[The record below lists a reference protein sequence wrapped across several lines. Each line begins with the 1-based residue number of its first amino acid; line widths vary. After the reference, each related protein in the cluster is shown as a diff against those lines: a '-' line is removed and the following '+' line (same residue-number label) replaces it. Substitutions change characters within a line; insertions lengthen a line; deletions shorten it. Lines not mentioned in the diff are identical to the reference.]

1 MRIAVCE
8 DNNIVA
14 AFMEDYIASMDAE
27 NIEYEIFTSGDDLI
41 HYMERENVT
50 FNILFMDIEMPG
62 RNGIETSAYV
72 REKDKNALIIFI
84 TDHKEYV
91 YEVFDVL
98 PFRFLIKPVT
108 REALNLVMK
117 KAFEHFNLTKQVF
130 FFKQNKTQL
139 QVAFDEIIYFEG
151 NLRKVRLVTT
161 GGEYDFYGKISEVVK
176 KLDGNLFLQIHNSYI
191 VNMDQIR
198 KISESV
204 VLLKSGTTLPI
215 SKKYREYVRQKHIQY
230 MAWRCEYSFLPGPNN
245 ADFMFR

>member
-14 AFMEDYIASMDAE
+14 AFMEDYIASMEAE

-41 HYMERENVT
+41 HYMEQENVT

-108 REALNLVMK
+108 QEALNLVMK

-230 MAWRCEYSFLPGPNN
+230 MAWRCE
-245 ADFMFR
+245 

>member
-41 HYMERENVT
+41 HYMEQENVT
-50 FNILFMDIEMPG
+50 FNILFMDIKMPG

-72 REKDKNALIIFI
+72 REKDKYALIIFI

-230 MAWRCEYSFLPGPNN
+230 MAWRCE
-245 ADFMFR
+245 

>member
-14 AFMEDYIASMDAE
+14 AFMEDYIASMEAE

-72 REKDKNALIIFI
+72 REKDKYALIIFI

-230 MAWRCEYSFLPGPNN
+230 MAWRCE
-245 ADFMFR
+245 

>member
-139 QVAFDEIIYFEG
+139 QVAFDVIIYFEG

-230 MAWRCEYSFLPGPNN
+230 MAWRCE
-245 ADFMFR
+245 

>member
-14 AFMEDYIASMDAE
+14 AFMEDYIASMEAE

-41 HYMERENVT
+41 HYMEQENVT

-72 REKDKNALIIFI
+72 REKDKYALIIFI

-230 MAWRCEYSFLPGPNN
+230 MAWRCE
-245 ADFMFR
+245 

>member
-50 FNILFMDIEMPG
+50 FNILFMDIKMPG

-72 REKDKNALIIFI
+72 REKDKYALIIFI

-230 MAWRCEYSFLPGPNN
+230 MAWRCE
-245 ADFMFR
+245 

>member
-14 AFMEDYIASMDAE
+14 AFMEDYIASMEAE

-41 HYMERENVT
+41 HYMEQENVT

-204 VLLKSGTTLPI
+204 VLLISGITLPI

-230 MAWRCEYSFLPGPNN
+230 MAWRCE
-245 ADFMFR
+245 

>member
-151 NLRKVRLVTT
+151 NLRKFRLVTT

-230 MAWRCEYSFLPGPNN
+230 MAWRCE
-245 ADFMFR
+245 

>member
-14 AFMEDYIASMDAE
+14 AFMEDYIASMEAE

-41 HYMERENVT
+41 HYMEQENVT

-72 REKDKNALIIFI
+72 REKDKNAIIIFI

-117 KAFEHFNLTKQVF
+117 KAFEHFNFTKQVF

-204 VLLKSGTTLPI
+204 VLLKLGTTLPI

-230 MAWRCEYSFLPGPNN
+230 MAWRCE
-245 ADFMFR
+245 

>member
-14 AFMEDYIASMDAE
+14 AFMEDYIASMEAE

-41 HYMERENVT
+41 HYMEQENVT

-191 VNMDQIR
+191 VNMDQIC

-204 VLLKSGTTLPI
+204 VLLKSGITLPI

-230 MAWRCEYSFLPGPNN
+230 MAWRCE
-245 ADFMFR
+245 

>member
-72 REKDKNALIIFI
+72 REKDKYALIIFI

-139 QVAFDEIIYFEG
+139 EVAFDEIIYFEG

-230 MAWRCEYSFLPGPNN
+230 MAWRCE
-245 ADFMFR
+245 

>member
-14 AFMEDYIASMDAE
+14 AFMEDYIASMEAE

-41 HYMERENVT
+41 HYMEQENVT

-62 RNGIETSAYV
+62 RNGIETSVYV
-72 REKDKNALIIFI
+72 REKDKNAIIIFI

-91 YEVFDVL
+91 YKVFDVL

-230 MAWRCEYSFLPGPNN
+230 MAWRCE
-245 ADFMFR
+245 

>member
-161 GGEYDFYGKISEVVK
+161 GGEYGFYGKISEVVK

-230 MAWRCEYSFLPGPNN
+230 MAWRCE
-245 ADFMFR
+245 

>member
-14 AFMEDYIASMDAE
+14 AFMEDYIASMEAE

-41 HYMERENVT
+41 HYMEQENVT

-204 VLLKSGTTLPI
+204 VLLKSGITLPI
-215 SKKYREYVRQKHIQY
+215 SKKYRVYVRQKHIQY
-230 MAWRCEYSFLPGPNN
+230 MAWRCE
-245 ADFMFR
+245 

>member
-72 REKDKNALIIFI
+72 REKDKYALIIFI

-204 VLLKSGTTLPI
+204 VLLKSGSALPI

-230 MAWRCEYSFLPGPNN
+230 MAWRCE
-245 ADFMFR
+245 

>member
-41 HYMERENVT
+41 HYIERENVT

-72 REKDKNALIIFI
+72 REKDKYALIIFI

-230 MAWRCEYSFLPGPNN
+230 MAWRCE
-245 ADFMFR
+245 

>member
-14 AFMEDYIASMDAE
+14 AFMEDYIASMEAE

-41 HYMERENVT
+41 HYMEQENVT

-117 KAFEHFNLTKQVF
+117 KVFEHFNLTKQVF

-230 MAWRCEYSFLPGPNN
+230 MAWRCE
-245 ADFMFR
+245 

>member
-14 AFMEDYIASMDAE
+14 AFMEDYITSMEAE

-41 HYMERENVT
+41 HYMEQENVT

-204 VLLKSGTTLPI
+204 VLLKSGITLPI

-230 MAWRCEYSFLPGPNN
+230 MAWRCE
-245 ADFMFR
+245 

>member
-41 HYMERENVT
+41 HYMEQENVT

-62 RNGIETSAYV
+62 RNGIETSVYV
-72 REKDKNALIIFI
+72 REKDKNAIIIFI

-230 MAWRCEYSFLPGPNN
+230 MAWRCE
-245 ADFMFR
+245 

>member
-14 AFMEDYIASMDAE
+14 AFMEDYIASMEAE

-41 HYMERENVT
+41 HYMEQENVT

-72 REKDKNALIIFI
+72 REKDKNALIFFI

-230 MAWRCEYSFLPGPNN
+230 MAWRCE
-245 ADFMFR
+245 

>member
-14 AFMEDYIASMDAE
+14 AFMEDYIASMEAE

-41 HYMERENVT
+41 HYMEQENVT

-98 PFRFLIKPVT
+98 PFRFLI
-108 REALNLVMK
+108 
-117 KAFEHFNLTKQVF
+117 
-130 FFKQNKTQL
+130 L
-139 QVAFDEIIYFEG
+139 Q
-151 NLRKVRLVTT
+151 
-161 GGEYDFYGKISEVVK
+161 
-176 KLDGNLFLQIHNSYI
+176 
-191 VNMDQIR
+191 
-198 KISESV
+198 
-204 VLLKSGTTLPI
+204 
-215 SKKYREYVRQKHIQY
+215 SKF
-230 MAWRCEYSFLPGPNN
+230 SFLSKIKLSCRLPLMKLFILREIYEKFGS
-245 ADFMFR
+245 

>member
-27 NIEYEIFTSGDDLI
+27 NIEYEIFTYGDDLI
-41 HYMERENVT
+41 HYMEQENVT

-204 VLLKSGTTLPI
+204 VLLKSGIALPI

-230 MAWRCEYSFLPGPNN
+230 MAWRCE
-245 ADFMFR
+245 

>member
-139 QVAFDEIIYFEG
+139 QVAFDGIIYFEG

-230 MAWRCEYSFLPGPNN
+230 MAWRCE
-245 ADFMFR
+245 

>member
-14 AFMEDYIASMDAE
+14 AFMEDYIASMEAE

-41 HYMERENVT
+41 HYMEEENVT

-72 REKDKNALIIFI
+72 RKKDKNALIIFI

-98 PFRFLIKPVT
+98 PFRFLIKPIT
-108 REALNLVMK
+108 REALSLVMI

-230 MAWRCEYSFLPGPNN
+230 MAWRCE
-245 ADFMFR
+245 

>member
-91 YEVFDVL
+91 YEVFDISKT
-98 PFRFLIKPVT
+98 PTTKT
-108 REALNLVMK
+108 RLW
-117 KAFEHFNLTKQVF
+117 LTKKPPPLSGIF
-130 FFKQNKTQL
+130 S
-139 QVAFDEIIYFEG
+139 
-151 NLRKVRLVTT
+151 
-161 GGEYDFYGKISEVVK
+161 IS
-176 KLDGNLFLQIHNSYI
+176 SW
-191 VNMDQIR
+191 
-198 KISESV
+198 
-204 VLLKSGTTLPI
+204 T
-215 SKKYREYVRQKHIQY
+215 
-230 MAWRCEYSFLPGPNN
+230 A
-245 ADFMFR
+245 

>member
-8 DNNIVA
+8 DDNIVA
-14 AFMEDYIASMDAE
+14 AFMEDYIASMEAE

-41 HYMERENVT
+41 HYMEQENVT

-62 RNGIETSAYV
+62 QNGIETSAYV

-204 VLLKSGTTLPI
+204 VLLKSGITLPI

-230 MAWRCEYSFLPGPNN
+230 MAWRCE
-245 ADFMFR
+245 

>member
-72 REKDKNALIIFI
+72 REKDKYALIIFI

-204 VLLKSGTTLPI
+204 VLLKSGIALPI

-230 MAWRCEYSFLPGPNN
+230 MAWRCE
-245 ADFMFR
+245 

>member
-14 AFMEDYIASMDAE
+14 AFMEDYIASMEAE

-41 HYMERENVT
+41 HYMEQENVT

-62 RNGIETSAYV
+62 QNGIETSAYV

-204 VLLKSGTTLPI
+204 VLLKSGITLPI

-230 MAWRCEYSFLPGPNN
+230 MAWRCE
-245 ADFMFR
+245 